1 MTLVVLDTLWPVA
14 AVAVVVST
22 MLTLRA
28 LPSAAFAPFVSLT
41 TSLPEPPLAS
51 FSVAEPIALRSD
63 ADG

>member
-1 MTLVVLDTLWPVA
+1 
-14 AVAVVVST
+14 VVST

-51 FSVAEPIALRSD
+51 FSVAEPIAFRSD